1 MCVCSGSLMGWR
13 LREQGKYHKIQE
25 DLHFCLHH
33 SLSVKNVPICDFRIF
48 QPKLLEHDFFYYFVD
63 RDVFRCFY
71 YQLIPRSGTIHIPTV
86 QFLMFC
92 HFSMLRQPSP
102 SQQLVLILTASLILP
117 LLSPFSASS
126 HTNEYFIFSGPSDI

>member
-1 MCVCSGSLMGWR
+1 MFRVFDGLEVERAGKISYDPRR
-13 LREQGKYHKIQE
+13 LT
-25 DLHFCLHH
+25 FCLHH
-33 SLSVKNVPICDFRIF
+33 SLSVKNVPICNFRIF
-48 QPKLLEHDFFYYFVD
+48 QPKLLEHDFLNYFVN

-102 SQQLVLILTASLILP
+102 SYQLVLILTASLILP

-126 HTNEYFIFSGPSDI
+126 HTNEYFIFSGTF